1 MLDIPKVVCND
12 LNRILTINTLGLLI
26 ARIMNYSIDF
36 STWHIRTLRDI
47 GLISVYDQVVVKFHK
62 KFSDPALMGDILKS
76 ITLIILPN
84 IYNINQDLINRTIT
98 VVIGIIFYHKIV
110 RPYLLSYMKNNGIK
124 FNGAIEEL
132 VENLV
137 LLSLNKDT
145 TPISL
150 ITQMLG
156 VIIYHMYFT
165 C

>member
-12 LNRILTINTLGLLI
+12 LNRILTINTVGLLI

-36 STWHIRTLRDI
+36 NTWHITTLRDI
-47 GLISVYDQVVVKFHK
+47 GLISVYDQVIVRFHK
-62 KFSDPALMGDILKS
+62 
-76 ITLIILPN
+76 N
-84 IYNINQDLINRTIT
+84 
-98 VVIGIIFYHKIV
+98 
-110 RPYLLSYMKNNGIK
+110 LLRYMKNNGIK

-137 LLSLNKDT
+137 LLSLNKST
-145 TPISL
+145 TPIL
-150 ITQMLG
+150 LTTQILG